1 MYIIG
6 LNRESDIIKNFGKL
20 VFRRL
25 IANVE
30 PNAGYMLTLAAQL
43 MLKHR
48 LLLTGVIVGGIA
60 AAIFEGGTMG
70 LLGVAVAVL
79 VGEQVIGTGWMP
91 DWFSSRVE
99 SILGGISN
107 EGLFLFLVGL
117 AIFAQV
123 LKSAFTYASQV
134 MELYLATE
142 LSRDGRRL
150 ATAQVMSLAYSE
162 VNKFPPG
169 RTAILIDQA
178 EVVSEA
184 VNQVSSLSR
193 AGLMLVAYAIV
204 MISLSVTMTMA
215 TLVVVIILW
224 MALTKVVRQLRILS
238 DRVTSARVDLWRWTI
253 EYLNAPRLLRLL
265 DGTKYAEQL
274 INKARDNQ
282 IFPERTSNVI
292 LSAIKPSMEVIT
304 IFGAGL
310 FLILGYLFSGSGAAS
325 AIPTLF
331 VFVLVFYRLK
341 PQITV
346 FNDFRLKMAQI
357 LPTMELLGEFLQRRD
372 KKFLRTG
379 GKSFNRLKREIAF
392 RNVYFRYPDADTEV
406 LRDISF
412 TLPVGKTVALVGRSG
427 GGKSTT
433 ADLLLGLY
441 EPTKGEILVDGD
453 DLSTISQSDWIQR
466 IGVVDQEIF
475 LLNASVAD
483 NIRFARPEV
492 TKTAIE
498 NASRI
503 AHAHEFIVNLE
514 EGYDTVVGDR
524 GYKLS
529 GGQQQRIALA
539 RALVEDPGILILD
552 EATSS
557 LDTISERLIQKALE
571 EMHNTRTILVIAHRL
586 STIASADHIIVLDS
600 GQIEEEGSKTELLSR
615 SGIFSRLWN
624 LQVDTAA

>member
-1 MYIIG
+1 M
-6 LNRESDIIKNFGKL
+6 FH
-20 VFRRL
+20 RL
-25 IANVE
+25 TVNVE
-30 PNAGYMLTLAAQL
+30 PNARYMLTLAVKL
-43 MLKHR
+43 MLKRR
-48 LLLTGVIVGGIA
+48 LLLTGVIVAGIA
-60 AAIFEGGTMG
+60 AATFEGGTMG

-91 DWFSSRVE
+91 DWFSSRTE
-99 SILGGISN
+99 SILGGVSN

-142 LSRDGRRL
+142 MSRDGRRL

-162 VNKFPPG
+162 VNKYPPG

-178 EVVSEA
+178 EVVAEA

-204 MISLSVTMTMA
+204 MLTLSVKMTMA
-215 TLVVVIILW
+215 TVAVVFILW
-224 MALTKVVRQLRILS
+224 VALTKVVKRLRVLS
-238 DRVTSARVDLWRWTI
+238 DRVTSARIDLWRWTI

-265 DGTKYAEQL
+265 NGTMYAEQL
-274 INKARDNQ
+274 INKARDDQ

-292 LSAIKPSMEVIT
+292 LSAIKPAMEVIT

-310 FLILGYLFSGSGAAS
+310 FLILGYLFSGSGAVS

-341 PQITV
+341 PQITA

-357 LPTMELLGEFLQRRD
+357 LPTMELLGKFLQHNGKEFVRVGGRSFD
-372 KKFLRTG
+372 SLRQ
-379 GKSFNRLKREIAF
+379 KIEF
-392 RNVYFRYPDADTEV
+392 RNVYFRYPDSDTEI
-406 LRDISF
+406 LKDISF
-412 TLPVGKTVALVGRSG
+412 ILPVGETVALVGRSG

-441 EPTKGEILVDGD
+441 EPTKGKILVDGD
-453 DLSTISQSDWIQR
+453 NLSTINQSDWIQK
-466 IGVVDQEIF
+466 IGVVDQEVF

-483 NIRFARPEV
+483 NISFARPDV
-492 TKTAIE
+492 TRAAIE
-498 NASRI
+498 DASRI
-503 AHAHEFIVNLE
+503 AHAHEFIIDLE
-514 EGYDTVVGDR
+514 EGYDIVVGER

-539 RALVEDPGILILD
+539 RALVGDPSILILD

-571 EMHNTRTILVIAHRL
+571 EMRNTRTILVIAHRL
-586 STIASADHIIVLDS
+586 STVVDADFIIVLD
-600 GQIEEEGSKTELLSR
+600 EGEVKEKGSQTELVEKNGL
-615 SGIFSRLWN
+615 FSRLWN
-624 LQVDTAA
+624 MQANSIG